1 MEQGNIGLIGLGN
14 IGKPLALRL
23 AQSQFVAHVYD
34 VYLPVMKELSEAGAT
49 ACASIADLTQKCA
62 HIGICVRDDAEVD
75 VVLSG
80 DGGVLANAARDT
92 LVAIHSTVTQANIF
106 KWAERASA
114 LGLHLLD
121 APITGGA
128 HKAADGT
135 LCYMVGGDAGL
146 VERCRPVFETSAEK
160 IIHAGELGTGIAL
173 KLANNFIQFGE
184 FVLMAEASRLAEACG
199 LNSDTLRDVGLANG
213 VVNEQMHMFVSGRNA
228 MARSLGAEQMEQF
241 FGPLGRLGRKDL
253 ECALQTAS
261 DKGVKLPTAEYLRD
275 RIEQVFL
282 AQDESKPIE

>member
-199 LNSDTLRDVGLANG
+199 LNSDTLREVGLANG

-261 DKGVKLPTAEYLRD
+261 ERGVKLPTAEYLRD

>member
-62 HIGICVRDDAEVD
+62 HIGICVRDDTEVD
-75 VVLSG
+75 AVLSG
-80 DGGVLANAARDT
+80 EGGVLANAAKDT
-92 LVAIHSTVTQANIF
+92 LVAIHSTVTQASIF
-106 KWAERASA
+106 EWAEQASA
-114 LGLHLLD
+114 FGLHLLD
-121 APITGGA
+121 APVTGGA
-128 HKAADGT
+128 QKAADGT
-135 LCYMVGGDAGL
+135 LCYMVGGDAEL

-173 KLANNFIQFGE
+173 KLANNFIQLGE
-184 FVLMAEASRLAEACG
+184 FVLMAEATRLAEACD
-199 LNSDTLRDVGLANG
+199 LSSDTLREIGLANG

-253 ECALQTAS
+253 ECALRTAS
-261 DKGVKLPTAEYLRD
+261 DRGVKLPTAEYLRD
-275 RIEQVFL
+275 RIERVFL